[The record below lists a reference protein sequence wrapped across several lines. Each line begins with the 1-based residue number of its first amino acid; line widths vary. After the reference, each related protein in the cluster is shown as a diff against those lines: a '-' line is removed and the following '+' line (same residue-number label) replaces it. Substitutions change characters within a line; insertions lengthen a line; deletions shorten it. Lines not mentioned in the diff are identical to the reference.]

1 MNAASDPRKGKGA
14 TSAAQFGAALS
25 RTRAA
30 DPEGP
35 GDGAEIEV
43 AYTPRPEAPR
53 VKPVRI
59 TVDLAPDLHNQLKV
73 WSAQENVKLSEVVR
87 ALSSRMLADPALATQ
102 IRADIRKSASQ

>member
-1 MNAASDPRKGKGA
+1 MNAPDPRKGKST
-14 TSAAQFGAALS
+14 TSAAQFSRALS
-25 RTRAA
+25 RTPAA
-30 DPEGP
+30 EASDA
-35 GDGAEIEV
+35 GDEV
-43 AYTPRPEAPR
+43 EVVYTPRPEAPR

-87 ALSSRMLADPALATQ
+87 ALSSRMLADQDLAAQ

>member
-1 MNAASDPRKGKGA
+1 MNAPSDPRKGKA
-14 TSAAQFGAALS
+14 TTSAAQFSRALS
-25 RTRAA
+25 RTPAA
-30 DPEGP
+30 EPNPSDA
-35 GDGAEIEV
+35 GDEV
-43 AYTPRPEAPR
+43 EVVYTPRPEAPR

-87 ALSSRMLADPALATQ
+87 ALSSRMLADPALAAQ